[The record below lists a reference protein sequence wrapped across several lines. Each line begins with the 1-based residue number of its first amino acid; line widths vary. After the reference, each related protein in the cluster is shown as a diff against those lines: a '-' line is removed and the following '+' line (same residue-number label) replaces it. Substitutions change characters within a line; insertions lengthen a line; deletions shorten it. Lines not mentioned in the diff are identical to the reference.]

1 MGNHNSTE
9 EKDRQIEEYK
19 KRLLECEQ
27 RMNNVG
33 GKENHDELS
42 DLVEVGKLVNEP
54 DALSNP
60 QNIGKNI
67 GLFSRVIK
75 MFSGKNKSKSKS
87 KHFGKRKHRKHKT
100 SRKRHRRSYT
110 KK

>member
-1 MGNHNSTE
+1 MGNYNSTE
-9 EKDRQIEEYK
+9 EKDRQIEDYK

-27 RMNNVG
+27 RLNNVG

-42 DLVEVGKLVNEP
+42 DLVEVGNLVSAP

-67 GLFSRVIK
+67 GLVSRLIK
-75 MFSGKNKSKSKS
+75 MFSGKNNNKGK
-87 KHFGKRKHRKHKT
+87 KHFGKRKHRKNKT
-100 SRKRHRRSYT
+100 SRKKHRRSHT